1 MGYRVSPTLST
12 VQARLLTSMLHA
24 TRWPPGRGISPHIN
38 RKGTSD
44 HFIAHRGAALEVVGV
59 LQRPS
64 KMPDAAS
71 SRATPLKRDEAAHLY
86 TLASQLPMDELD
98 AAFLPPRPE
107 PCMRVLLADLF
118 VRLLDAHANLLPS
131 KAAGPVRTWQWEGN
145 SSSEL
150 EWGTSMQ
157 FNRGG
162 FVQC

>member
-107 PCMRVLLADLF
+107 PCMRVLLADL
-118 VRLLDAHANLLPS
+118 DAIDYLYSPPRCSCQFASIKGGRPCEDLAVGGKL
-131 KAAGPVRTWQWEGN
+131 
-145 SSSEL
+145 EL
-150 EWGTSMQ
+150 
-157 FNRGG
+157 
-162 FVQC
+162 